1 MRLYVSY
8 FRTLHEN
15 NNFAE
20 MNAMEKILNWKN
32 IVLLSLVSYRMITT
46 FVSCIYFNA
55 FYWATGMKTFRLV
68 FVLCLLASTNI
79 VQAQHVSDKAYKGGN
94 FTLEF
99 GAFTS
104 AGSKIPFTGFSL
116 TPVGGYTFSEHL
128 FLGGGVSFCFNTVGN
143 FFSMSTPVFARGK
156 YSLLKSRIT
165 PYVLLDAGYDP
176 LFVSVDYE
184 ISESYVPSHGDLW
197 IYGTR
202 GGFYL
207 RPELGVSLRLRRRKN
222 VNFGIGYCRQRGD
235 FKRMELQN
243 GRIEATNYSK
253 VGKLTFRCGFTF

>member
-1 MRLYVSY
+1 
-8 FRTLHEN
+8 
-15 NNFAE
+15 
-20 MNAMEKILNWKN
+20 
-32 IVLLSLVSYRMITT
+32 
-46 FVSCIYFNA
+46 
-55 FYWATGMKTFRLV
+55 MKTFRLM
-68 FVLCLLASTNI
+68 FVLCLLASAEI

-99 GAFTS
+99 GAFTN
-104 AGSKIPFTGFSL
+104 AGSKISFTGFSL

-128 FLGGGVSFCFNTVGN
+128 FLGGGVSFCFNTVDN
-143 FFSMSTPVFARGK
+143 FFSISMTVFVRGK

-176 LFVSVDYE
+176 LFVSVNHE

-207 RPELGVSLRLRRRKN
+207 RPELGVSLRLRRRKS

-235 FKRMELQN
+235 FQRMELQN
-243 GRIEATNYSK
+243 GSIEAVNYSK
-253 VGKLTFRCGFTF
+253 VGKWTFRAGFTF